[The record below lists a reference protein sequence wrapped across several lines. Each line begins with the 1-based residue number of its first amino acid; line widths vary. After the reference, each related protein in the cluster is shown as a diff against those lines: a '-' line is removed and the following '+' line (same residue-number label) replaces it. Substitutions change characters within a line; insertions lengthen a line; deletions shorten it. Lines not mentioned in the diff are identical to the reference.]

1 MNHFPHHIGDFN
13 NATRH
18 LTFVERALYRE
29 LLDLYYDTER
39 PLIRDVDKLA
49 RRVLA
54 NTPELR
60 TALNIILDEFFQDTP
75 EGWRNRRCDREIEA
89 YTQKQE
95 QQSRAG
101 RASAAKRG
109 VGRGGKGVPPA
120 PKLEAR
126 ADGELN
132 GRSTGVEQA
141 FNQPEPEPEP
151 INTPQP
157 PSRGADAAMVIAKEL
172 MGFFPE
178 KRRTRVGE
186 VAEKIAALQVDGV
199 VQPERLLAAAA
210 QQSAVLGEDDGKA
223 CPSVLRW
230 LREGRWRDTW
240 DGLQGA
246 SAAGLPGNWSA
257 TRSGVEAMGQRL
269 GLGPWDEQADRLF
282 ASYERRVHEALKAQG
297 EVCDG

>member
-54 NTPELR
+54 STPELR
-60 TALNIILDEFFQDTP
+60 AALNIILEEFFQDTP
-75 EGWRNRRCDREIEA
+75 EGWRNRRCDKEIEA

-109 VGRGGKGVPPA
+109 IGKDGVNPPVE
-120 PKLEAR
+120 KN
-126 ADGELN
+126 LN
-132 GRSTGVEQA
+132 GRSTGVDRA
-141 FNQPEPEPEP
+141 LDGRSTNQNQNQNQNQL
-151 INTPQP
+151 IP
-157 PSRGADAAMVIAKEL
+157 PNPPPGGTDAAMLIAKEL
-172 MGFFPE
+172 MGYFPE
-178 KRRTRVGE
+178 KRRTRAGE
-186 VAEKIAALQVDGV
+186 VAQKIAALQADGV
-199 VQPERLLAAAA
+199 VQPDRLLASAA

-246 SAAGLPGNWSA
+246 SAVGLPGNWSA

-269 GLGPWDEQADRLF
+269 GLGPWDEQVDRLF
-282 ASYERRVHEALKAQG
+282 AAYERRVHEALKAQG